1 MTLVSLAP
9 VLLLAPA
16 LSIAEP
22 PYPVNTHSPEAVAFV
37 DVQTATP
44 MRLAEFG
51 ITSPHARLE
60 ARDAALAALPPD
72 KTEIARSRPIL
83 IDLDALDS
91 HFLNRRVEFEL
102 FDGRSCIAASKIKEK
117 SDSDSYIWRGSCEGM
132 SVGDFVVFHISPSTN
147 EIYGEIVL
155 RGELYIVKTTGR
167 SPFHVLFKYDNT
179 KRKPAKG

>member
-1 MTLVSLAP
+1 MDT
-9 VLLLAPA
+9 
-16 LSIAEP
+16 
-22 PYPVNTHSPEAVAFV
+22 YSPEAVAFV

-51 ITSPHARLE
+51 ITSPNARLE

-91 HFLNRRVEFEL
+91 NFLNRRVEFEL
-102 FDGRSCIAASKIKEK
+102 FDGRSCIAASRIKEK
-117 SDSDSYIWRGSCEGM
+117 TDSDSYMWKGNCEDSPDG
-132 SVGDFVVFHISPSTN
+132 GNFVIIIVDPSSK
-147 EIYGEIVL
+147 EIYGELVV
-155 RGELYIVKTTGR
+155 RGELYIITVTDL
-167 SPFHVLFKYDNT
+167 PPYHVLYKYDNT